1 MTQCTQKEF
10 EFQGLK
16 QGNSKR
22 DKRVVGAFN
31 GGTITSDAGGLLLK
45 EVEAKTGILQ
55 QFTKC
60 F

>member
-22 DKRVVGAFN
+22 DKRVIGAFN

-45 EVEAKTGILQ
+45 EVGEDS
-55 QFTKC
+55 
-60 F
+60 